1 MLDKN
6 KPAAAPMPAGE
17 KKGGVAMD
25 FGDAFDG
32 GKKATKPPASAG
44 KNDRPWRKP
53 AAAVKAEREAS
64 AKILGSNGGVN
75 LESVRLAMAVQEVLD
90 GADHAQAQAACTKL
104 LQVATN
110 ARPAAEVQ
118 EAHAAL
124 EVAVA
129 EAGLKEAVVKKA
141 LKAGGGATAKLQL
154 LHEVMPRL
162 WVGGWAALNDDCAAL
177 RQRKVTHVVSVLS
190 ADQRRLPEFIKQHLY
205 VRVDD
210 TEEAADTLASH
221 FDEIVAFVE
230 AARASGGIVFVHCGA
245 GISRAP
251 TSTCA
256 YVIWKLRMP
265 AADAIKLCR
274 AARPCTRPNVGFV
287 AALKAYEKRTLAGAE
302 GEAVERPSVAVGPAA
317 VAPAVAEI
325 KAVAEAP
332 PASEPVSAT

>member
-1 MLDKN
+1 MSGLPMPT
-6 KPAAAPMPAGE
+6 PAAAE

-25 FGDAFDG
+25 FGGEFSG
-32 GKKATKPPASAG
+32 GTKASAVKASAG
-44 KNDRPWRKP
+44 KHDRPWRKS

-64 AKILGSNGGVN
+64 SKILGGGGGVH
-75 LESVRLAMAVQEVLD
+75 LDSVRLVMAVQEVLD
-90 GADHAQAQAACTKL
+90 GEENAEVQAACTKL

-110 ARPAAEVQ
+110 ARPATEVQ
-118 EAHAAL
+118 DANSALEAAL
-124 EVAVA
+124 KQAGL
-129 EAGLKEAVVKKA
+129 EAGVAKK
-141 LKAGGGATAKLQL
+141 LLRPGTSATHKLQM

-162 WVGGWAALNDDCAAL
+162 WVGGWTALNDDCTAL
-177 RQRKVTHVVSVLS
+177 RQKKVTHVVSVLS

-210 TEEAADTLASH
+210 TYEAADTLASH

-230 AARASGGIVFVHCGA
+230 AARSSGGVVFIHCGA

-287 AALKAYEKRTLAGAE
+287 TALKAYEQRVLGPRA
-302 GEAVERPSVAVGPAA
+302 PAA
-317 VAPAVAEI
+317 ASGPIPVAQTAVAAAPAAE
-325 KAVAEAP
+325 V
-332 PASEPVSAT
+332 VDAT